1 MQRVRCD
8 LARCWR

>member
-8 LARCWR
+8 LARC